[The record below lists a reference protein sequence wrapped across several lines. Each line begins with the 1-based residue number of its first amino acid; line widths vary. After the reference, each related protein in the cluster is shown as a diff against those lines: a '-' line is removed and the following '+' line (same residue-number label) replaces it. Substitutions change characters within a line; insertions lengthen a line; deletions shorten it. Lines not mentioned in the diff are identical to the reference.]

1 MRPEFNKQQEEHMS
15 RHNLRTR
22 AGITIGLAT
31 ILAIGGIWEVRRA
44 RAFNPQPD
52 PPGRYTMVGIV
63 RGQSIRI
70 NASNIAPS
78 DSNAPPDPCRVRLGF
93 VDADGNPLT
102 NPLSGEVIGRTLTL
116 QNGQSAFLH
125 VNADEF
131 STGDTAPGRL
141 QLRPVFRSVTLNSN
155 SQSPPDPC
163 VPSVEVIDNATSRT
177 SFIYAGTPTFTDPP
191 DPDRQQ

>member
-1 MRPEFNKQQEEHMS
+1 MR
-15 RHNLRTR
+15 RHDIRTR
-22 AGITIGLAT
+22 AAITIVLAAV
-31 ILAIGGIWEVRRA
+31 LAKPGIWEVRRA

-70 NASNIAPS
+70 NASNIAPT
-78 DSNAPPDPCRVRLGF
+78 DPNAPPDPCRVRLGF

-102 NPLSGEVIGRTLTL
+102 NPRTGEAVGRTVTL

-141 QLRPVFRSVTLNSN
+141 QLRPVFRSVTLNPN
-155 SQSPPDPC
+155 PLTPPDPC
-163 VPSVEVIDNATSRT
+163 VPSVEFINNATSRT
-177 SFIYAGTPTFTDPP
+177 SFIYAGTPSFTDPP
-191 DPDRQQ
+191 EPDRQQ